1 MLSKSGIGRWTINLN
16 DEPRKAEK
24 QEKPRTR
31 RKASVIAAAREEQRE
46 ALRKQKSNL
55 ENFLISLGK
64 REAQKGF
71 DLLMRLRTK
80 NMGEI
85 EEAFEASAELTLP
98 AFVSTLRAFLPP
110 PESDEEEEAITS
122 NLIDLFEQVDAL
134 GEGTITWTE
143 FTAFIVE
150 QGISASQ
157 QTFVDV
163 IRNYN
168 PSPVQD
174 GAMRQQPIERVVY
187 VPACDKIA
195 IAERFSSRLQLVD
208 PDTLEVV
215 TTFCERPG
223 PPSTFVA
230 MEPIAEMEVLAAAS
244 SNHTLSFFDYV
255 HGKTGTAAPHLTR
268 DLKTNDGAMIRT
280 LRWCPAT
287 STLFSGDA
295 LGVVRLWRTDTPPP
309 TGVPGPQD
317 WRAAHTMKGAH
328 GEAVTAIALLDSID
342 TIATAG
348 ADRRIKL
355 FNVHTMT
362 LRRELGSP
370 ASPRHN
376 LNPDRDGHRQGIYG
390 LAFNAEYRY
399 LFSSGFDADVFVW
412 NPFMERLVGRLSGH
426 KRPLVGIATVPDTPQ
441 LVSADTAGVIRVWDI
456 RKMDSGSCV
465 QEFSRAQALA
475 AMQGP
480 SSLFQTLT
488 QGGAGGERGHGGPLT
503 ASSILG
509 RSQDVT
515 AFCVIPEMKRIV
527 AADKRLLV
535 WEYGESGD
543 RSLTD
548 PHACVAAHFSPERMQ
563 ILTAAGR
570 SVRHW
575 DAETGRLIRVD
586 RDIVPQAPP
595 PGPAPRRPAA
605 LAETGRAR
613 QGEVTAMTVG
623 PGGRRYYIGDTKG
636 RVACHSSVQ
645 GALVKLYERHRADV
659 TAIAHVP
666 ADRTLVT
673 ASRDAT
679 IYVHDD
685 SNLTGGILL
694 RTIVAHAN
702 EVSCLALAPALGLI
716 ASGSIDS
723 TVAVWDYGSAR
734 LEGLAPGHEADVT
747 AIALLDPRPLLVT
760 ACSQGFLNFYLTRPA
775 PYANR
780 HELLL
785 SHRNTAPDG
794 APSPVLALAL
804 DDGAG
809 QQGAGGAGPL
819 LYTGDDAGQVRVWSL
834 RRLFEFVD
842 SFLAATLAAA
852 PPPPGTRPDAPP
864 RPWRRAGAPAPPR
877 GAVHAAAV
885 GGGAA
890 AVNAVAETGR
900 TARMQRVS
908 VLVNAQDRLAAQ
920 AASGSRAPPSQAP
933 ALLAFRRPDPAEAGD
948 PGPEAP
954 DAEAGGR
961 GEAEGAG

>member
-1 MLSKSGIGRWTINLN
+1 
-16 DEPRKAEK
+16 
-24 QEKPRTR
+24 
-31 RKASVIAAAREEQRE
+31 
-46 ALRKQKSNL
+46 
-55 ENFLISLGK
+55 
-64 REAQKGF
+64 
-71 DLLMRLRTK
+71 
-80 NMGEI
+80 
-85 EEAFEASAELTLP
+85 
-98 AFVSTLRAFLPP
+98 
-110 PESDEEEEAITS
+110 
-122 NLIDLFEQVDAL
+122 
-134 GEGTITWTE
+134 
-143 FTAFIVE
+143 
-150 QGISASQ
+150 
-157 QTFVDV
+157 
-163 IRNYN
+163 
-168 PSPVQD
+168 
-174 GAMRQQPIERVVY
+174 
-187 VPACDKIA
+187 
-195 IAERFSSRLQLVD
+195 
-208 PDTLEVV
+208 
-215 TTFCERPG
+215 
-223 PPSTFVA
+223 
-230 MEPIAEMEVLAAAS
+230 
-244 SNHTLSFFDYV
+244 
-255 HGKTGTAAPHLTR
+255 
-268 DLKTNDGAMIRT
+268 
-280 LRWCPAT
+280 
-287 STLFSGDA
+287 
-295 LGVVRLWRTDTPPP
+295 
-309 TGVPGPQD
+309 
-317 WRAAHTMKGAH
+317 
-328 GEAVTAIALLDSID
+328 
-342 TIATAG
+342 
-348 ADRRIKL
+348 
-355 FNVHTMT
+355 
-362 LRRELGSP
+362 
-370 ASPRHN
+370 
-376 LNPDRDGHRQGIYG
+376 
-390 LAFNAEYRY
+390 
-399 LFSSGFDADVFVW
+399 
-412 NPFMERLVGRLSGH
+412 
-426 KRPLVGIATVPDTPQ
+426 
-441 LVSADTAGVIRVWDI
+441 
-456 RKMDSGSCV
+456 
-465 QEFSRAQALA
+465 
-475 AMQGP
+475 MQGP

-570 SVRHW
+570 S

-586 RDIVPQAPP
+586 RDI
-595 PGPAPRRPAA
+595 
-605 LAETGRAR
+605 
-613 QGEVTAMTVG
+613 GEVTAMT
-623 PGGRRYYIGDTKG
+623 
-636 RVACHSSVQ
+636 

-852 PPPPGTRPDAPP
+852 PPPPGTRPDAPRALVLP
-864 RPWRRAGAPAPPR
+864 SFARRPGPEAGQAGAGAPAPR
-877 GAVHAAAV
+877 GGAVHAAA
-885 GGGAA
+885 
-890 AVNAVAETGR
+890 
-900 TARMQRVS
+900 RVS

-920 AASGSRAPPSQAP
+920 AASGSRRASFAGTGPSASPAPFAEPDRAGPTQRAQRGPWRRRYWPFGGPTRPRP
-933 ALLAFRRPDPAEAGD
+933 ATRGRGARRRGGAAG
-948 PGPEAP
+948 
-954 DAEAGGR
+954 
-961 GEAEGAG
+961 GEAEGPGAGQARGLAGPAGAAGLGGGKAELPLVRSWKAHAEGVRSIQVVREPSGAVVTASFDRLVHVFDTAGNPLGTLRQGDAGEALGQPRRPSTDPAGTSALRARGWRAPWSGAAKRERDLERARRLIDELPRSPSPPPGEDENSPRLLSSPSGFSGRASPRAASPRAASPPHHASSPALPEFSSRTPTPSAGARPAPRRAGWVVSAPVENPLSSAPTVLPPPLKQRHAPPPSPRAPQPPATPRAAVQRYGLSPRGPRR